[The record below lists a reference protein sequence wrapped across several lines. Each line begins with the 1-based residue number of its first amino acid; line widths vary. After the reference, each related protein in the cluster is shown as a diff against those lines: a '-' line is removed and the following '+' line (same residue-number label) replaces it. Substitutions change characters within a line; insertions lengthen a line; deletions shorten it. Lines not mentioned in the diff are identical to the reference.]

1 MKHLHKNLWLFLMAT
16 MLACAS
22 ALTPAQADQK
32 VPQKV
37 DQKAIE
43 AVGGNTFASEHVV
56 LQATNKDPVRQNL
69 VINVA
74 NNLIKAYGPDNVDI
88 EIVAFGPGI
97 TLLFANNKQAERIQ
111 SLAAQGVRFSACEN
125 SLRHVTKKLG
135 HEPKLNPAA
144 KKVPAGI
151 VRVLN
156 LVNAG
161 YTLVRP

>member
-1 MKHLHKNLWLFLMAT
+1 MKNLYKAFWLSLMAT
-16 MLACAS
+16 MLACAT
-22 ALTPAQADQK
+22 ALTPATADQR

-56 LQATNKDPVRQNL
+56 LQATDSDPVRQNL

-97 TLLFANNKQAERIQ
+97 SLLFANNKQAERIQ
-111 SLAAQGVRFSACEN
+111 SLATQGVRFSACEN
-125 SLRHVTKKLG
+125 SLAHVTKKLG

-151 VRVLN
+151 VRVLS
-156 LVNAG
+156 LSNAG

>member
-1 MKHLHKNLWLFLMAT
+1 MKQLQKSLWLSLMAM
-16 MLACAS
+16 MLACAT
-22 ALTPAQADQK
+22 ALTPASADQK
-32 VPQKV
+32 IPQKV

-56 LQATNKDPVRQNL
+56 LQATDSDLIRQNL

-88 EIVAFGPGI
+88 EVVAFGPGI
-97 TLLFANNKQAERIQ
+97 SLLFANNHQAKRIQ

-125 SLRHVTKKLG
+125 SLRHATKVLG
-135 HEPKLNPAA
+135 HTPELNPAA

-151 VRVLN
+151 GRVLN